1 MILGHPIYDGK
12 NLKKMYDGFGQ
23 KIKDEDVNIDYE
35 VTRQSIRF
43 KDSKNGILLKISSP
57 SK

>member
-1 MILGHPIYDGK
+1 MKKRIKIEKEFFEDIYS
-12 NLKKMYDGFGQ
+12 LPQ
-23 KIKDEDVNIDYE
+23 KIEEVLKNSENIILLAE
-35 VTRQSIRF
+35 RF